1 MESKPLHYDGSF
13 QNVDALESEE
23 NNNEAFA
30 LTDEIRKKISGNPY
44 MMNKTE

>member
-13 QNVDALESEE
+13 QNVDALESGEK
-23 NNNEAFA
+23 NNEAFA

>member
-23 NNNEAFA
+23 NNNEVFA